1 MNTLN
6 IHIPNKILFVLDRLN
21 EAGYEA
27 FIVGGCV
34 RDSILGKTPHDWDIA
49 TSATPEEIQEVFSG
63 YRQTDAGL
71 KHGTVGIVIDKELI
85 EITTYRIESKYSDG
99 RRPDKVHFASNIL
112 DDLARRDFSVNAC
125 AMTKTEI
132 IDPFD
137 GRKDIKNRLIR
148 CVGNPIDRFTED
160 ALRILRGIR
169 FASVLGF
176 KVEQKTKQGMFACK
190 HLLKN
195 ISQERITDEF
205 CGTLL
210 GMKVYDTL
218 MEFRDIAI
226 FIIPELKDMIS
237 FELHNKHHKY
247 DVYQHTLKS
256 VELIDSDIILRAAM
270 FFHDIGKPKTFS
282 LDINKV
288 GHFYGH
294 AQLSS
299 QITRKILKRMRFSNK
314 DIHDISQLIKYHDRK
329 ILLTSKSIK
338 RLLNDLGEIQ
348 FRRLIKVK
356 RADAMS
362 KSPSFLKDKL
372 DHLDAVEEILDQII
386 AKGACVSLGDLAVNG
401 HDLIE
406 LGIPEGKKIGTVLNR
421 LLELVLNDEIEN
433 NRKALIEKA
442 ESFLE

>member
-226 FIIPELKDMIS
+226 FIIPELKDMIG
-237 FELHNKHHKY
+237 FEQHNKHHKY

>member
-226 FIIPELKDMIS
+226 FIIPELKDMIG

-256 VELIDSDIILRAAM
+256 VELIDSDIILRVAM